1 MVLLIII
8 LYVFYILIVEMRL
21 FVILVFVILF

>member
-1 MVLLIII
+1 MVLLINI